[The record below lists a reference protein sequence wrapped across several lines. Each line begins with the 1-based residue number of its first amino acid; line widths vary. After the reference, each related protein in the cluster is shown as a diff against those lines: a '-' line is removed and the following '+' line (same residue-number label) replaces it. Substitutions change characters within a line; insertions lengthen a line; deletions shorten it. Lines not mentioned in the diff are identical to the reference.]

1 MKKDWFVEWF
11 NTDEYLNVY
20 KHRNES
26 DAECHIRFLLS
37 KINLTP
43 KASIL
48 DLACGSGRH
57 SILLSK
63 LGFNVTGVDLS
74 ERLLTEAKNS
84 AEKENLKIEF
94 IQSDIR
100 EFSSEKKFDLI
111 VNLFTSF
118 GYFETDKENFL
129 LFQKAYSLLNPNGYF
144 VLDYFN
150 KNHLEKNLIGYSEES
165 NENYIIKQ
173 EREIVD
179 QRVNKKITIIRNGN
193 SKVYFESIKLY
204 ESNFLILKLKEFGF
218 EIINLFGDFL
228 GNEFD
233 EISSPRFIALCK
245 KNN

>member
-20 KHRNES
+20 KHRNEN

-37 KINLTP
+37 KIKLPSN
-43 KASIL
+43 ASVL
-48 DLACGSGRH
+48 DLACGAGRH
-57 SILLSK
+57 SILLAK
-63 LGFNVTGVDLS
+63 AGYKVTGVDLS
-74 ERLLTEAKNS
+74 ARLLNEARLNS
-84 AEKENLKIEF
+84 EKENLDIEF
-94 IQSDIR
+94 IQSDLR
-100 EFSSEKKFDLI
+100 QFTASKKFDL
-111 VNLFTSF
+111 VLNLFTSF
-118 GYFETDKENFL
+118 GYFETDEENFL

-150 KNHLEKNLIGYSEES
+150 KNHLEKNLIEYSEES

-173 EREIVD
+173 ERKIVD

-193 SKVYFESIKLY
+193 SKVYFESVKLY
-204 ESNFLILKLKEFGF
+204 ESNLLTLKLKEFGF

-233 EISSPRFIALCK
+233 EISSPRFIAICK
-245 KNN
+245 KK